1 MKPFYTFN
9 SFCHEERKN
18 GEFFFRNHV
27 VMRWLDLRFFYG
39 GETNKREGEREKMNP
54 AIAHVTKKRGKILLH
69 QIMVKFA
76 HKCLSYTLARGEMN
90 VIFFPIPKLQYN

>member
-1 MKPFYTFN
+1 MVN
-9 SFCHEERKN
+9 
-18 GEFFFRNHV
+18 FFSKSRGHA
-27 VMRWLDLRFFYG
+27 LAQPKIFFYG
-39 GETNKREGEREKMNP
+39 GESSKREREKMNP

>member
-1 MKPFYTFN
+1 MVNFFSKSRGHALARPKIFFMG
-9 SFCHEERKN
+9 ERLA
-18 GEFFFRNHV
+18 R
-27 VMRWLDLRFFYG
+27 
-39 GETNKREGEREKMNP
+39 EREKMNP

-90 VIFFPIPKLQYN
+90 VIFFPIPKLQYYNKLLFWK